1 MGGQGGLHLA
11 RLDPVAAHLD
21 LVIGPAE
28 ELQLPV
34 GPPPGPVPR
43 PVQPR
48 PVGRERVG
56 DEPLGGQGG
65 TAAVAARDARRRR

>member
-1 MGGQGGLHLA
+1 MGGQDRLDLA
-11 RLDPVAAHLD
+11 RLDPEAAHLD

-34 GPPPGPVPR
+34 GPPPHPVPG

-56 DEPLGGQGG
+56 HEPLRRQRRA
-65 TAAVAARDARRRR
+65 AAVAAGRPRARR